1 MKKCFTLDSYLMI
14 NNDDMHLRGRL
25 GVIFLLKSTLSTYYV
40 NYGRQQKQI
49 NLFLG
54 VINVLSVRLVSI
66 RSIQLNFENILIFVR
81 DKSFFGLIESIQLI
95 ISFFYQ
101 VEDLPVE
108 DLESRMQVVGDLW
121 EKGILITSE
130 PLEAKYDDP

>member
-1 MKKCFTLDSYLMI
+1 MI
-14 NNDDMHLRGRL
+14 
-25 GVIFLLKSTLSTYYV
+25 I
-40 NYGRQQKQI
+40 
-49 NLFLG
+49 LFY
-54 VINVLSVRLVSI
+54 
-66 RSIQLNFENILIFVR
+66 
-81 DKSFFGLIESIQLI
+81 D
-95 ISFFYQ
+95 Q